1 MELEQR
7 QAAGTECD
15 KDEEKERVRV
25 IYIEKERERA
35 REWARHRVAGR
46 KALSSFAFLCRHLTY
61 VPAFDLFGVVREC
74 LCDTIYDARGT
85 TLYCSQGAARLGF
98 TLLVNERKI
107 RKPKCSTG
115 VFETEHRRIRLCAK

>member
-25 IYIEKERERA
+25 IYRKREEEK
-35 REWARHRVAGR
+35 ARHRVAGR

-85 TLYCSQGAARLGF
+85 TLYCSQGAARLVS

-107 RKPKCSTG
+107 RKPKCSSG
-115 VFETEHRRIRLCAK
+115 VFETEHR